1 MAEQNVL
8 RLQAGDVTKRALAH
22 VRCWRPPEESASE
35 DAESE
40 REIDMIMLKNQWG
53 RKVGTWAVVVV
64 VVVVG
69 CVDDE
74 EGGSGRMS
82 DE

>member
-1 MAEQNVL
+1 
-8 RLQAGDVTKRALAH
+8 
-22 VRCWRPPEESASE
+22 
-35 DAESE
+35 
-40 REIDMIMLKNQWG
+40 MIMLKNQWG
-53 RKVGTWAVVVV
+53 RKVGTWVLVVV

>member
-1 MAEQNVL
+1 
-8 RLQAGDVTKRALAH
+8 
-22 VRCWRPPEESASE
+22 
-35 DAESE
+35 
-40 REIDMIMLKNQWG
+40 MIMLKNQWG
-53 RKVGTWAVVVV
+53 RKVGMWVVVVVV